1 MTSTTTERITIT
13 NSTIEQA
20 KATPVE
26 HGASLMLRLPDGR
39 QIDLPTPVESALLQ
53 ALTAIATTGSVTI
66 GRVPDEL
73 TSTVAA
79 EMLGVTRPTLI
90 KWAREGVIDFFQVG
104 THTRFHR
111 DAVLRLKQERAAARR
126 AAFEELR
133 ALDMEH
139 DEFLDD

>member
-39 QIDLPTPVESALLQ
+39 QIDLPTPVETALLQ

-66 GRVPDEL
+66 GQVPDEL

-90 KWAREGVIDFFQVG
+90 KWAREGVIDSFQVG

-111 DAVLRLKQERAAARR
+111 DEVLRLKQERAAARR